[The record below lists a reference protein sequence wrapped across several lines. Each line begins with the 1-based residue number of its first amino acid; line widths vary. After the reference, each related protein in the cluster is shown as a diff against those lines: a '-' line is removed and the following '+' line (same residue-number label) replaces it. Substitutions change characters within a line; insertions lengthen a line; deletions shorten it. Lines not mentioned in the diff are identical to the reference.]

1 MWPGPILN
9 STTGSLSL
17 SGPSQLAKLPDP
29 TSPGVLEGL
38 EPNSSASCQS
48 LILLLPGPPGLIC
61 CSVEQ
66 PSEQPLPFP
75 GRKLGLGLC
84 LFPQHFL
91 PLLIWTYLAGHLVL
105 KGPGQAVYWSGFR
118 DQIWAVLKGTAGREG
133 WPEANLSFM
142 GCLQAEHSKLIHS
155 YPINRPLALEIA
167 ILLETIFS
175 GVKLG

>member
-1 MWPGPILN
+1 MWPGPSLN

-17 SGPSQLAKLPDP
+17 TAPSQLAKLPDP

-48 LILLLPGPPGLIC
+48 LTLLLPGPPGLIC
-61 CSVEQ
+61 CSAEQ

-75 GRKLGLGLC
+75 GRKLGPGRC

-105 KGPGQAVYWSGFR
+105 KGPGQAVARLQGPALGSPKRHSWERGMAR
-118 DQIWAVLKGTAGREG
+118 GQLVLHGLSPGRT
-133 WPEANLSFM
+133 F
-142 GCLQAEHSKLIHS
+142 Q
-155 YPINRPLALEIA
+155 
-167 ILLETIFS
+167 TDT
-175 GVKLG
+175 